1 MENLHLSTVD
11 VCDILAQN
19 VYSAEINIGDECS

>member
-1 MENLHLSTVD
+1 MEWKPLTVD

-19 VYSAEINIGDECS
+19 IYSAEINIGDECS